1 MTSGPARAARPDMA
15 SPEPNKPLM
24 RSIGEF
30 FGHIIRGIRH
40 DVTKERHIIEEQQR
54 EEKQGRVVLRETR
67 IREIEVRDVE

>member
-1 MTSGPARAARPDMA
+1 MA

-30 FGHIIRGIRH
+30 FGHIISGIRH
-40 DVTKERHIIEEQQR
+40 DVTRERHVIEKQQS
-54 EEKQGRVVLRETR
+54 EEKKGRFVLRETR